1 MHKIYKYSG
10 LFLAVISFSACAKQV
25 KYDLK
30 TELNNYAKPHGLM
43 IRQLEQVDPQAP
55 LPAIAMQTIKN
66 PEESDITLL
75 MYAVNASNES
85 LCLTSA
91 SLGLIPAE
99 EFKPLTINK
108 QDFKKQVEEGVKW
121 TSYTYYTYKDGACF
135 FLEGNAYIQTTLS
148 SYPAN
153 KNVSEDQFYTSLLNV
168 YAKAV
173 SAKN

>member
-1 MHKIYKYSG
+1 
-10 LFLAVISFSACAKQV
+10 
-25 KYDLK
+25 
-30 TELNNYAKPHGLM
+30 
-43 IRQLEQVDPQAP
+43 
-55 LPAIAMQTIKN
+55 MQTIKN

-91 SLGLIPAE
+91 SKAMIPAE

-153 KNVSEDQFYTSLLNV
+153 KNVSEDQFYT
-168 YAKAV
+168 
-173 SAKN
+173 

>member
-1 MHKIYKYSG
+1 
-10 LFLAVISFSACAKQV
+10 
-25 KYDLK
+25 
-30 TELNNYAKPHGLM
+30 
-43 IRQLEQVDPQAP
+43 
-55 LPAIAMQTIKN
+55 MQTIKD

-91 SLGLIPAE
+91 SKAMIPAE